1 MNRKLAISM
10 LFIMLMT
17 PFALRGCAAM
27 MFRVA
32 AAPPA
37 SSSGLLVFALQKR
50 DAKAVAGALR
60 RIHPEVDIEAD
71 ERTNS
76 VIVSRASEAIAAKIR
91 AIVAYLNAPPAAEQ
105 PDAPQEVRNLLALM
119 PLEKQAEDSPAAAEA
134 RTPTA
139 SSAAARQSTADAR
152 SRYEESERA
161 IREQSAAGA
170 GLDRPALRKKV
181 AAAFEARQ
189 DMLRLELNE
198 FRNRLDRLMRT
209 FEDRERAKDTII
221 DRRVDELLNPNLR
234 WDEESQTPQA
244 NLPTTGAADK
254 GSLTSRGPSPPTEEL
269 GKSGE
274 KSDTADSTSPAS
286 LSPSSGPKSDARPPS
301 DERKTDEVQVDLD
314 APAGAVLV
322 ATDRNG
328 AGGQSLTTPCRL
340 DLPAA
345 EMQFFTLKSIPGHHE
360 LQLSVAVAVWRTN
373 PDTER
378 FLRLHAVPLK
388 LTEEDI
394 ERAALGDSVKKA
406 VYLPHEDHH
415 RAETI
420 VSSRLDPSVN
430 VQAEAWQRG
439 HVRGGLSISPYHK
452 TSAEPAA
459 GSADLPAG
467 AARNPRP
474 LILLGHSDWVTGVA
488 FSPDGKLV
496 ASSSRDKTVKL
507 WDAATGGELYTLKRL
522 PNDVNEGHAGYVQAV
537 AFSPDGKE
545 VASAGAGDNAVYV
558 WSAISGLCRRA
569 HVRDSAFMSVA
580 FSPAGKLLAAA
591 NYNSVKIWDD
601 SLDDPPGSN
610 EILSLDA
617 EMPMSVAFSP
627 DGKRLA
633 AGGRD
638 NKIKVWNSITGEELL
653 TAESADQV
661 TCVAYSPDGN
671 HIASAGPDG
680 VSVWDAAT
688 GKRMLKLPE
697 LAGVSRVAYS
707 PDGKQ
712 LATAGWDKLVKVWDP
727 TTGQEQLTL
736 RGHGNMVMGV
746 AFSPDGKR
754 LASASEDRTVRIW
767 KLSSPAD
774 NSSDSSSQ

>member
-1 MNRKLAISM
+1 MNHKLAIST
-10 LFIMLMT
+10 LFIVLMA
-17 PFALRGCAAM
+17 PFALRGCAGLL
-27 MFRVA
+27 FRVA
-32 AAPPA
+32 PIEQAAIAQQRANQAQLDAANRAERSRRGEQRAGNELDFAGSTEGETEERVVPGGA
-37 SSSGLLVFALQKR
+37 AAQARYHEALQ
-50 DAKAVAGALR
+50 AV
-60 RIHPEVDIEAD
+60 
-71 ERTNS
+71 
-76 VIVSRASEAIAAKIR
+76 
-91 AIVAYLNAPPAAEQ
+91 
-105 PDAPQEVRNLLALM
+105 
-119 PLEKQAEDSPAAAEA
+119 
-134 RTPTA
+134 
-139 SSAAARQSTADAR
+139 
-152 SRYEESERA
+152 
-161 IREQSAAGA
+161 REQAAAGA

-198 FRNRLDRLMRT
+198 FRNRLDQLMRT

-244 NLPTTGAADK
+244 NLPPTGAA
-254 GSLTSRGPSPPTEEL
+254 
-269 GKSGE
+269 GKS
-274 KSDTADSTSPAS
+274 K
-286 LSPSSGPKSDARPPS
+286 PSSNRHQPAEATDKSDANSEAVDLTSPTPFRFVPPAAKS
-301 DERKTDEVQVDLD
+301 DAQSVPDERKTVEVQVDFD

-322 ATDRNG
+322 ATDING
-328 AGGQSLTTPCRL
+328 AGGQSLTTPCSL
-340 DLPAA
+340 NLPAA
-345 EMQFFTLKSIPGHHE
+345 ELQFFTLKSIPGHHE
-360 LQLSVAVAVWRTN
+360 LQMSVAVAVWRIN
-373 PDTER
+373 PETER
-378 FLRLHAVPLK
+378 FLRLQAVPLK
-388 LTEEDI
+388 LTTEDI
-394 ERAALGDSVKKA
+394 ERAALGDSVQKA

-420 VSSRLDPSVN
+420 VSSRLDPGVN

-439 HVRGGLSISPYHK
+439 HVLVGLMISPYPK
-452 TSAEPAA
+452 ASAEPTT
-459 GSADLPAG
+459 SSPDLPAG
-467 AARNPRP
+467 AARKPRP
-474 LILLGHSDWVTGVA
+474 LILLGHSDSVTDVS

-507 WDAATGGELYTLKRL
+507 WDAATGCELYTLKRL
-522 PNDVNEGHAGYVQAV
+522 HNDVNDGHAGYVQAV

-558 WSAISGLCRRA
+558 WSVISGLCRRA
-569 HVRDSAFMSVA
+569 HVRDIAFMSVA
-580 FSPAGKLLAAA
+580 FSPAGKLLAAT

-661 TCVAYSPDGN
+661 TGVAYSPDGN

-688 GKRMLKLPE
+688 GKRMFKLPE
-697 LAGVSRVAYS
+697 LTGISRVAYS
-707 PDGKQ
+707 PDGQ
-712 LATAGWDKLVKVWDP
+712 RLATAGWDKLVKVWDA

-736 RGHGNMVMGV
+736 QGHGNMVMGV

-754 LASASEDRTVRIW
+754 LAAASEDRTVRIW

-774 NSSDSSSQ
+774 NSSGFLSQ